1 MKENTTNLKQS
12 DRERE
17 LQMYPLDSW
26 AIITKKQN
34 ENEKPTM
41 NLKRSCCLAGGERRE
56 IRIGNVILILTC
68 GICEIFNVF
77 NKDIFESSLSI
88 IIAIQEMLIMIVK
101 KIRLKYFNKY
111 LKY

>member
-41 NLKRSCCLAGGERRE
+41 NLKRSCCLAGGERGE
-56 IRIGNVILILTC
+56 IRIGNVKVDVCVCILLNTYYFHTYHWTGRANQIPTPSTTTD
-68 GICEIFNVF
+68 GIQFQF
-77 NKDIFESSLSI
+77 
-88 IIAIQEMLIMIVK
+88 LI
-101 KIRLKYFNKY
+101 N
-111 LKY
+111 

>member
-1 MKENTTNLKQS
+1 MKENTTNLEQS

-41 NLKRSCCLAGGERRE
+41 NLKRSYCLAGGERRE
-56 IRIGNVILILTC
+56 IRIGNVKVDVCVCILLNTYYFHTYIPLDGQSESDPNSINNNRRHT
-68 GICEIFNVF
+68 ISVF
-77 NKDIFESSLSI
+77 N
-88 IIAIQEMLIMIVK
+88 
-101 KIRLKYFNKY
+101 
-111 LKY
+111 